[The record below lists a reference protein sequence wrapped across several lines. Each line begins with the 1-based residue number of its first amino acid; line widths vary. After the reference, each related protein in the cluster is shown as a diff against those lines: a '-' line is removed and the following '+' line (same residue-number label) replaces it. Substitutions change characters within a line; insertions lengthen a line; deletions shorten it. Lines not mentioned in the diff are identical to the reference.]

1 MSSYINAIGTAV
13 PRYKIEQSGII
24 HFMAKAHQMRP
35 KEKQRLKAL
44 YRASGIEYRHSVLP
58 DFGLMGGFS
67 FFPDND
73 TLEPF
78 PSIGQRMDLYQ
89 KEALTLSLQ
98 AVEHCLQ
105 SQENIRVTDITHLIM
120 VSCTGMYAPGIDIE
134 LISALGLSG
143 SVQRTCINFMGCYA
157 AFNALKA
164 ADHIIRADTQAKVL
178 MICTELCT
186 IHFQK
191 KKDEDTLLAN
201 ALFADGSAAVLLSSQ
216 AEAGKAQLALE
227 QFYCDLAPEGKEDMA
242 WQIGDFGFEMKLSAY
257 VPEIIRR
264 GIRQLTE
271 RLVSQYTLQ
280 SLELDEDEHPDK
292 IADYFAIHPGG
303 KRILQVIEEQLKMST
318 EDNRYAY
325 KILKEFGNMSS
336 PTILFVLKA
345 LLQDL
350 SLSDHDKQVLSFA
363 FGPGLTLE
371 SMLLRI
377 HSL

>member
-1 MSSYINAIGTAV
+1 MPSYINAIGTAV
-13 PRYKIEQSGII
+13 PRHKIEQSSII
-24 HFMAKAHQMRP
+24 HFMAQAHQMIS

-44 YRASGIEYRHSVLP
+44 YRASGIKYRHSVLP
-58 DFGLMGGFS
+58 DFGLTEGFS
-67 FFPDND
+67 FFPDSD
-73 TLEPF
+73 SLEPF
-78 PSIGQRMDLYQ
+78 PSIGERMALYRR
-89 KEALTLSLQ
+89 EALGLSLQ
-98 AVEHCLQ
+98 AVKECLQ
-105 SQENIRVTDITHLIM
+105 SQDLIQTKDITHLIM
-120 VSCTGMYAPGIDIE
+120 VSCTGMYAPGVDIG
-134 LISALGLSG
+134 LVNALGLSG

-164 ADHIIRADTQAKVL
+164 ADHIIRADAQANVL
-178 MICTELCT
+178 VICTELCT

-191 KKDEDTLLAN
+191 KNDEDTLLAN

-257 VPEIIRR
+257 VPEIIRK

-271 RLVSQYTLQ
+271 RLVNQFSLL
-280 SLELDEDEHPDK
+280 SLELEDDEKPEK

-303 KRILQVIEEQLKMST
+303 KRILQVIEEQLDMSAD
-318 EDNRYAY
+318 DNRYAY
-325 KILKEFGNMSS
+325 QVLKEFGNMSS
-336 PTILFVLKA
+336 PTVLFVLKA
-345 LLQDL
+345 LLKDL
-350 SLSDHDKQVLSFA
+350 TLSDHDKQVLSFA

>member
-1 MSSYINAIGTAV
+1 MPSYINAIGTAV
-13 PRYKIEQSGII
+13 PRHKIKQSSII
-24 HFMAKAHQMRP
+24 DFMAKAHQMRP
-35 KEKQRLKAL
+35 EEKQRLKAL
-44 YRASGIEYRHSVLP
+44 YRASGIKYRHSVLP
-58 DFGLMGGFS
+58 DFGLTEGYH

-73 TLEPF
+73 ALEPF
-78 PSIGQRMDLYQ
+78 PGIGQRMDLYR
-89 KEALTLSLQ
+89 KEALGLSLQ
-98 AVEHCLQ
+98 AVRDCLQ
-105 SQENIRVTDITHLIM
+105 AQHNLEAADITHIIM

-134 LISALGLSG
+134 LVGALGLSG
-143 SVQRTCINFMGCYA
+143 NVQRTCINFMGCYA
-157 AFNALKA
+157 AFNALKV
-164 ADHIIRADTQAKVL
+164 ADHIICADIQAKVL
-178 MICTELCT
+178 VVCTELCT

-191 KKDEDTLLAN
+191 NKDEDTLLAN
-201 ALFADGSAAVLLSSQ
+201 ALFADGSAAVLLSGQ
-216 AEAGKAQLALE
+216 AETGKPQLALE

-257 VPEIIRR
+257 VPEIIRQ

-271 RLVSQYTLQ
+271 RLVNQFSLQ
-280 SLELDEDEHPDK
+280 SLELAGEEKPEK
-292 IADYFAIHPGG
+292 LADYFAIHPGG
-303 KRILQVIEEQLKMST
+303 KRILQVIEERLDISV

-325 KILKEFGNMSS
+325 EVLRAFGNMSS

-350 SLSDHDKQVLSFA
+350 TLADHEKQILSFA